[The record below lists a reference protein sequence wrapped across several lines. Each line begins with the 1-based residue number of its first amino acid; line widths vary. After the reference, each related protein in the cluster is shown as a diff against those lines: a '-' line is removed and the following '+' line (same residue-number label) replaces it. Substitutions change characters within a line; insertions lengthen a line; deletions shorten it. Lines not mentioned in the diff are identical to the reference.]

1 MSILARLFRE
11 HPASVGESYPEH
23 ARHAGRYGLLMIGG
37 GLACLIHAL
46 LPFAFKRTGSD
57 TILSLS
63 DELRQ
68 RRAPPPAPAAPP
80 PAPAEGSAK
89 AWHPS

>member
-11 HPASVGESYPEH
+11 HPASVGESYSEH
-23 ARHAGRYGLLMIGG
+23 ARNAGRYGLLMIGC

-68 RRAPPPAPAAPP
+68 RRAPPP